1 LTLKQGVFNVEKKMT
16 IKVQK
21 KTKEMH
27 SKQTQKN
34 GGKHHG
40 GKNGRGGNNGGGRR

>member
-1 LTLKQGVFNVEKKMT
+1 MAKHNDHKDPKKD
-16 IKVQK
+16 KGNA
-21 KTKEMH
+21 EPH

-40 GKNGRGGNNGGGRR
+40 GKNGRGGNNGGSRK